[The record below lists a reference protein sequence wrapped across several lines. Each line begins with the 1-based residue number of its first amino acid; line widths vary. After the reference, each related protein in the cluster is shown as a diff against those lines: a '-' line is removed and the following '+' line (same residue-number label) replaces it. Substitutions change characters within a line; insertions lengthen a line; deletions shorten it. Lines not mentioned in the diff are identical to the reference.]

1 MHRSNERSKPP
12 RENRA
17 ATKEG
22 EIMGLQI
29 VFTEKVINALANEKS
44 LVRVL
49 KDSPLFIVYKHFNG
63 KGFFASRILDEEKYF
78 ENNKSEHVTCL
89 YEEGSE

>member
-29 VFTEKVINALANEKS
+29 VFTKELINALANENE
-44 LVRVL
+44 LVRVS
-49 KDSPLFIVYKHFNG
+49 KDSPLFNVYKHFNG